1 MRRLLRHRDFRLL
14 YAGRVLSMVGDRA
27 LWVALG
33 IWAYDLTGSTGAA
46 GAIYLALAAPAL
58 LAPLAGA
65 LADRL
70 PRRRLMIANDL
81 VTGAAVFVLV
91 FVDDPGD
98 VWLLHVVAVLYG
110 MSQQVDS
117 AARNA
122 LVAGMVPDA
131 ELGAA
136 NGLLEAARSG
146 VRIAGPL
153 AGAAVY
159 AVAGGHAVAALDAAT
174 FALAALCLWRVEA
187 PDLRG
192 AARGRPSRDELLA
205 GARHLLSSPVMRPLI
220 PLTLVAGVAVGL
232 SEVTPLAVVT
242 EGLHRDAAF
251 LGVLGTFGGAG
262 AIAGGLLAGR
272 VLGRLGEV
280 TTMRVGLGV
289 VGGALLLQA
298 TATTVTAI
306 VATTVLGVGLSC
318 AVVGLVTQIQR
329 ATPNELLG
337 RAWSAVELLWAVP
350 YASAIAA
357 GSLAIDAIGFLPL
370 CLIGGCGLIAMAAI
384 GVRERRPAPAMQ
396 VAPQPAP

>member
-1 MRRLLRHRDFRLL
+1 
-14 YAGRVLSMVGDRA
+14 
-27 LWVALG
+27 
-33 IWAYDLTGSTGAA
+33 
-46 GAIYLALAAPAL
+46 
-58 LAPLAGA
+58 
-65 LADRL
+65 
-70 PRRRLMIANDL
+70 
-81 VTGAAVFVLV
+81 
-91 FVDDPGD
+91 
-98 VWLLHVVAVLYG
+98 
-110 MSQQVDS
+110 MSQQVDA
-117 AARNA
+117 AARSA

-131 ELGAA
+131 QLGAA

-153 AGAAVY
+153 AGVVVY

-174 FALAALCLWRVEA
+174 FALAALCLWRVRA
-187 PDLRG
+187 PDRRG
-192 AARGRPSRDELLA
+192 DARGVPTRDELLA
-205 GARHLLSSPVMRPLI
+205 GARHLVSSPVMRPLI

-232 SEVTPLAVVT
+232 SEITPLAVVT
-242 EGLHRDAAF
+242 DGLHRDPAF

-272 VLGRLGEV
+272 VLARVGEV

-318 AVVGLVTQIQR
+318 AIVGLVTQIQR
-329 ATPNELLG
+329 STPNELQG

-350 YASAIAA
+350 YTSAMAA
-357 GSLAIDAIGFLPL
+357 GSLVVDAVGFLPL
-370 CLIGGCGLIAMAAI
+370 CVAGGCGLVAMAAI
-384 GVRERRPAPAMQ
+384 GVRERRPAPAIG